1 MPEKTL
7 ESLVPASSCC
17 ASAPSEKPTRRFLPA
32 LAARVEGLLMP
43 KKESTPPQTFSK
55 KPVTLVFTS
64 STVDDSP
71 PVRPSQMSPAIVVNQ
86 SFTPEKTPV
95 ILSHTLVV
103 NHSAMPAVSKKD
115 VIPSHALFTKSEMVV
130 PMFTSVSLVVRLVQS
145 LEK

>member
-1 MPEKTL
+1 
-7 ESLVPASSCC
+7 
-17 ASAPSEKPTRRFLPA
+17 
-32 LAARVEGLLMP
+32 
-43 KKESTPPQTFSK
+43 
-55 KPVTLVFTS
+55 VTLVFTS

-115 VIPSHALFTKSEMVV
+115 VIPSQALFTKSEMVV